1 MLGIAPLSCLLC
13 HFNFLSPCLPLTHR
27 PSLSQAST
35 VLGLFSLLFPPCCP
49 LTLLPLSQSVSFP
62 VSPPRFPVS
71 LHLPA
76 RQDQP
81 PRPFSPCQEA
91 AEPGVKADLC
101 EVPRGHAVLR
111 GGSGQRHSMEAA
123 PHRQPRGP
131 AHPLQARGQGSGAR
145 LAGAGSR
152 HRSMNTPPPQGPLGA
167 RSVLTRK
174 VSGPGNTLG
183 AAASQHRTLPSRV
196 VGMGWGGVG

>member
-1 MLGIAPLSCLLC
+1 MGRAAPWPQSGSFQAQLGLEPGARDRPPFLFALS
-13 HFNFLSPCLPLTHR
+13 FQLPLTLPPTH
-27 PSLSQAST
+27 PQAST

-81 PRPFSPCQEA
+81 PHPFSPCQEA

-152 HRSMNTPPPQGPLGA
+152 HRSMNTP
-167 RSVLTRK
+167 
-174 VSGPGNTLG
+174 
-183 AAASQHRTLPSRV
+183 LPR
-196 VGMGWGGVG
+196 GLWEPDLC